1 MAESVWIPDSW
12 RSKPIKQD
20 VVYDDPKEL
29 EAVVGR
35 VANLPPLVSSREID
49 RLRAQLR
56 DVAEGRAFMLQ
67 GGDCAES
74 FDYCN
79 PAAIEDKLK

>member
-1 MAESVWIPDSW
+1 MADNAWTPDSW

-35 VANLPPLVSSREID
+35 VANLPPLVSSPEID
-49 RLRAQLR
+49 RLRAQLK
-56 DVAEGRAFMLQ
+56 DVAEGRA
-67 GGDCAES
+67 
-74 FDYCN
+74 
-79 PAAIEDKLK
+79 